1 MPNARHILRFDS
13 VVILLG
19 LAITSCKA
27 EYPACDSDHD
37 CKSKEFC
44 VDRKCQQ
51 CRNNGDCGAGRTCG
65 SGRCAPIAGY
75 CHDKSECIGGL
86 ECIANHCRSC
96 QLDSECPNWTRCD
109 QGRCIK
115 ACTGDDNCPRGET
128 CVNGACVAPRSEPET
143 KHLCSPEPV
152 YFGFDKSL
160 LTTEAKDTLKKGD
173 DCLKRTNDP
182 LTLVGHADPR
192 GTTEYNLALS
202 DRRAQAVKDYL
213 RRLGVKPSR
222 LRTVPRGA
230 LDATGA
236 DEAGW
241 ARDRR
246 VDSEWR

>member
-75 CHDKSECIGGL
+75 CHDKNECTLGL
-86 ECIANHCRSC
+86 ECIANHCRAC
-96 QLDSECPNWTRCD
+96 QLDSECPSWTRCE
-109 QGRCIK
+109 QGRCVK
-115 ACTGDDNCPRGET
+115 ACTADDNCRRGET

-160 LTTEAKDTLKKGD
+160 LTAEARTTLKNGSD
-173 DCLKRTNDP
+173 STDGQP
-182 LTLVGHADPR
+182 PR
-192 GTTEYNLALS
+192 S
-202 DRRAQAVKDYL
+202 
-213 RRLGVKPSR
+213 P
-222 LRTVPRGA
+222 P
-230 LDATGA
+230 DATRTA
-236 DEAGW
+236 QN
-241 ARDRR
+241 
-246 VDSEWR
+246 

>member
-1 MPNARHILRFDS
+1 MQIARHILRFDS

-19 LAITSCKA
+19 LAITGCKA
-27 EYPACDSDHD
+27 EYPACDSDRD

-51 CRNNGDCGAGRTCG
+51 CRNNGDCGSGRTCT

-75 CHDKSECIGGL
+75 CHDKSECTLGL
-86 ECIANHCRSC
+86 ECIANHCRAC
-96 QLDSECPNWTRCD
+96 QLDSECPSWTHCE
-109 QGRCIK
+109 QGRCVK
-115 ACTGDDNCPRGET
+115 ACTADDNCRRGET
-128 CVNGACVAPRSEPET
+128 CGNGACVAPRSEPET
-143 KHLCSPEPV
+143 RHLCSPEPV

-160 LTTEAKDTLKKGD
+160 LTAEARTTLKNGS
-173 DCLKRTNDP
+173 DCLQKTSDP

-192 GTTEYNLALS
+192 GTTEYNMALS

-230 LDATGA
+230 LDATGT